1 MKFKFLIR
9 KYYLVNK
16 FCKIQLQYS
25 VGGNGFDVV
34 TMPVVTV
41 ESASVTAGLKETASF
56 VKVRQFMYVRMMDS
70 VSKTYAVQFSYDHD
84 SKNNTHLQ
92 E

>member
-1 MKFKFLIR
+1 MPDVKTINVFAVWEHTDQEK
-9 KYYLVNK
+9 LVN
-16 FCKIQLQYS
+16 YS

-56 VKVRQFMYVRMMDS
+56 VKNS
-70 VSKTYAVQFSYDHD
+70 VPVLSQVTIGTTCMTVTF
-84 SKNNTHLQ
+84 
-92 E
+92 